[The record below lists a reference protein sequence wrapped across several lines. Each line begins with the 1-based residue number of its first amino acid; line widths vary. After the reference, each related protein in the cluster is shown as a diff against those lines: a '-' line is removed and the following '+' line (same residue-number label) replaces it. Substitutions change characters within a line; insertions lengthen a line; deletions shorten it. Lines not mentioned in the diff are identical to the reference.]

1 MKKLLRLFWEFFKIS
16 LFVVGGGYAI
26 IVVADE
32 VFGKKLKWLKE
43 GELLDHLPVFQM
55 VPGLIAGNTAIY
67 TGLKVAGRLGAVVA
81 LAAVALPSIVIF
93 LGVSCGYAFLP
104 TENPW
109 VENALLGLRS
119 ALTGVI
125 FGTLIKG
132 WKRSVVG
139 WYGYVTVV
147 LASLSLIAF
156 GVNVV
161 AVLVTAMA
169 IGIVWTFCGGAT
181 PSRDDGSC
189 GVELSPLSRVQKVL
203 LVLGCLVAVSVLT
216 MLCGRMFWTFLKF
229 GLLGFGGGY
238 VLVPI
243 YMQEFV
249 GGTAPLLQLHPEE
262 FSNLMALTQITPG
275 PVSVN
280 AATFFGYRLSTA
292 GVDQGLSVLM
302 YYAKGAIGGVLATA
316 ALLMPSL
323 FLLTI
328 ALTGIEKWK
337 RSRFVRG
344 LLWGVRPATNALI
357 LKAGV
362 AFIGMS
368 VLTWSAEPVF
378 TVLSFPVH
386 SCSVHPFSIVLAL
399 FAGWMLV
406 KGRLSIMATIFLCAV
421 FGALAHVVS
430 FLS

>member
-1 MKKLLRLFWEFFKIS
+1 MKKLLRLFWEFCKIS
-16 LFVVGGGYAI
+16 LVVVGGGYAI

-32 VFGKKLKWLKE
+32 VFGKKLKWLQE

-55 VPGLIAGNTAIY
+55 IPGLIAGNTAIY

-109 VENALLGLRS
+109 VESALLGLRS

-132 WKRSVVG
+132 WRRSVVG

-147 LASLSLIAF
+147 LASLLLIVF

-161 AVLVTAMA
+161 AVLVTAMLV
-169 IGIVWTFCGGAT
+169 GVVWAYCGGAT
-181 PSRDDGSC
+181 PSRDDDSC
-189 GVELSPLSRVQKVL
+189 GVELPPLSRVQKAFLIMVS
-203 LVLGCLVAVSVLT
+203 LVALSVLT
-216 MLCGRMFWTFLKF
+216 VFCGRIFWTFLKF

-249 GGTAPLLQLHPEE
+249 GETAPLLRLHAEE

-292 GVDQGLSVLM
+292 GMDQEISAFLF
-302 YYAKGAIGGVLATA
+302 YARGVIGGVLATT
-316 ALLMPSL
+316 ALLLPSL

-337 RSRFVRG
+337 KSRFVRG
-344 LLWGVRPATNALI
+344 LLFGVKPATNALI

-368 VLTWSAEPVF
+368 VLTLSAEPVF

-386 SCSVHPFSIVLAL
+386 SCSIHPFSIVLAL

-406 KGRLSIMATIFLCAV
+406 MGRLSIMATIFLCAV
-421 FGALAHVVS
+421 FGALGHTAT
-430 FLS
+430 LLA

>member
-386 SCSVHPFSIVLAL
+386 SCSIHPFSIVLAL

>member
-43 GELLDHLPVFQM
+43 GELLEHLPVFQM
-55 VPGLIAGNTAIY
+55 IPGLIAGNTAIY
-67 TGLKVAGRLGAVVA
+67 TGLKVSGRLGAVVA
-81 LAAVALPSIVIF
+81 LTAVALPSIVIF

-125 FGTLIKG
+125 FGTLVKG
-132 WKRSVVG
+132 WRRSVVG
-139 WYGYVTVV
+139 CYGYTTVL
-147 LASLSLIAF
+147 LASLLLIVF
-156 GVNVV
+156 EVNVV

-169 IGIVWTFCGGAT
+169 VGIVWTYCGGAT
-181 PSRDDGSC
+181 PSRDDDSC
-189 GVELSPLSRVQKVL
+189 GVELPPLSRGQKAL
-203 LVLGCLVAVSVLT
+203 LILLALVAVSVLT
-216 MLCGRMFWTFLKF
+216 VFCGRMFWTFLKF

-249 GGTAPLLQLHPEE
+249 GETAPLLQLHPEE

-280 AATFFGYRLSTA
+280 AATFFGYRLSTV
-292 GVDQGLSVLM
+292 GVDQGLSALLF
-302 YYAKGAIGGVLATA
+302 YAKGAMGGGLATA
-316 ALLMPSL
+316 ALLLPSL

-344 LLWGVRPATNALI
+344 LLWGVKPATNALI

-378 TVLSFPVH
+378 TVLSFPIH
-386 SCSVHPFSIVLAL
+386 SCSIHPFSIALAV
-399 FAGWMLV
+399 FAGWMLI
-406 KGRLSIMATIFLCAV
+406 KGHLSIMATIFLCAV
-421 FGALAHVVS
+421 FGSLAHVVS